1 MFTLSSN
8 NLHEDGSRLED
19 FMGNIVNQEMLISL
33 NFLVIEVWN
42 AMARLL
48 RGSSTALAAP
58 EHPGSGQEPN
68 CFSQP
73 RQKLSWGTLWRV
85 FVSFSRAVVVLY
97 LKFMKYVKPG
107 RKIFLKQTEMMGIR
121 GWEFPETWELG
132 WVYPDI
138 SFSQVSHA
146 CCRAN
151 CLKCWK

>member
-1 MFTLSSN
+1 MQISKAMFTLSSN

-48 RGSSTALAAP
+48 HGSSTALVAP

-73 RQKLSWGTLWRV
+73 RQKLS
-85 FVSFSRAVVVLY
+85 
-97 LKFMKYVKPG
+97 
-107 RKIFLKQTEMMGIR
+107 
-121 GWEFPETWELG
+121 
-132 WVYPDI
+132 
-138 SFSQVSHA
+138 
-146 CCRAN
+146 
-151 CLKCWK
+151 